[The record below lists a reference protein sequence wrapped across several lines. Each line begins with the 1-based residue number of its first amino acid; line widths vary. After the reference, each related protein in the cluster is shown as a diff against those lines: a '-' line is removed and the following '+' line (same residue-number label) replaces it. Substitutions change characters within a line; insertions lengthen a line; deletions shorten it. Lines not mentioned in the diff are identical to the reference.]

1 MQSLV
6 RPAMVVCRCARTGNA
21 APRGTY
27 SGRFGPERLPT
38 RNIRKKE
45 NMRATT
51 REKDENDMA
60 PHKNESRIHARAG
73 MTRRAVLKMMAAA
86 LTQVG
91 LLTAAPGHAFAQ
103 QPSLDAR
110 TFLALSKALTGH
122 ANLDPTTAA
131 RLVDAF
137 RRTDPGFAA
146 RAAALAQRVRA
157 GQTPA
162 QLLADADGAGLHDT
176 ALAIVAAW
184 YTGTVGHGQKAVMVA
199 YADALMYD
207 TVHDGMSA
215 PTYCSNGPLWW
226 TAEPPPAD
234 VAPPR
239 KTVASATTPHPQPHA

>member
-1 MQSLV
+1 MGGAV
-6 RPAMVVCRCARTGNA
+6 PW
-21 APRGTY
+21 RGQV
-27 SGRFGPERLPT
+27 GCCGPKRLPS
-38 RNIRKKE
+38 RNIRKNE
-45 NMRATT
+45 SMRATS
-51 REKDENDMA
+51 REKDENHMPSHD
-60 PHKNESRIHARAG
+60 HERRVTARAG
-73 MTRRAVLKMMAAA
+73 VTRRAALKVMAAA

-91 LLTAAPGHAFAQ
+91 LFTSAPEYAFAQ
-103 QPSLDAR
+103 QPSLDGK
-110 TFLALSKALTGH
+110 TFLALSQALTGH
-122 ANLDPTTAA
+122 ANLDPATAL

-137 RRTDPGFAA
+137 HRTDAGFAA

-184 YTGTVGHGQKAVMVA
+184 YTGTVGHGQKAVMVT
-199 YADALMYD
+199 YAEALMYD
-207 TVHDGMSA
+207 TVQDGMSA

-239 KTVASATTPHPQPHA
+239 KTVASATNPHLQKRV

>member
-1 MQSLV
+1 MASVIEPTAQTQETPQGTAYG
-6 RPAMVVCRCARTGNA
+6 RPAQQ
-21 APRGTY
+21 P
-27 SGRFGPERLPT
+27 
-38 RNIRKKE
+38 
-45 NMRATT
+45 
-51 REKDENDMA
+51 D
-60 PHKNESRIHARAG
+60 
-73 MTRRAVLKMMAAA
+73 AA

-91 LLTAAPGHAFAQ
+91 LLTAAPGSAFAQ
-103 QPSLDAR
+103 QPSLDGK

-122 ANLDPTTAA
+122 PDLDPTTAS

-137 RRTDPGFAA
+137 GRTDAGFAA
-146 RAAALAQRVRA
+146 RATALAQRVRP

-226 TAEPPPAD
+226 TAEPPPWWTSTT
-234 VAPPR
+234 
-239 KTVASATTPHPQPHA
+239 TVAARRTLTEEQRSRLLRYRIA

>member
-1 MQSLV
+1 
-6 RPAMVVCRCARTGNA
+6 MVVCRCFRTGCA
-21 APRGTY
+21 QVVGEAFRG
-27 SGRFGPERLPT
+27 FGAERLPS
-38 RNIRKKE
+38 RNIWMQE
-45 NMRATT
+45 SLRATA
-51 REKDENDMA
+51 RQEDENDMSPYDHETRVA
-60 PHKNESRIHARAG
+60 ARAG
-73 MTRRAVLKMMAAA
+73 ITRRAALKVMAAA

-91 LLTAAPGHAFAQ
+91 LFTVAPGHAFAQ
-103 QPSLDAR
+103 QPSLDAK
-110 TFLALSKALTGH
+110 TFLALSSALTGH
-122 ANLDPTTAA
+122 ANLDPMTAR

-137 RRTDPGFAA
+137 HRTDAGFAA

-162 QLLADADGAGLHDT
+162 QLLADADSAGLHDT

-184 YTGTVGHGQKAVMVA
+184 YTGTVGHGQKAVMVT

-207 TVHDGMSA
+207 TVQDGMSA

-239 KTVASATTPHPQPHA
+239 KMVAPATSQHPQKHA

>member
-1 MQSLV
+1 MKEDI
-6 RPAMVVCRCARTGNA
+6 PVVATGSDS
-21 APRGTY
+21 PRGI
-27 SGRFGPERLPT
+27 FEERKYLSQ
-38 RNIRKKE
+38 
-45 NMRATT
+45 
-51 REKDENDMA
+51 KDENDMA
-60 PHKNESRIHARAG
+60 PHDHERRVTARAG
-73 MTRRAVLKMMAAA
+73 VTRRTALKVMAAA

-91 LLTAAPGHAFAQ
+91 LLTAAPGSAFAQ
-103 QPSLDAR
+103 QPSLDGK

-122 ANLDPTTAA
+122 ANLDPTTAS

-137 RRTDPGFAA
+137 SRTDAGFAA
-146 RAAALAQRVRA
+146 RATALAQRVRA

-162 QLLADADGAGLHDT
+162 QLLADADSAGLHDT

-207 TVHDGMSA
+207 TVQDGMSA

-239 KTVASATTPHPQPHA
+239 KTVAPATTPLPQKHA

>member
-1 MQSLV
+1 MPPNDHEK
-6 RPAMVVCRCARTGNA
+6 RAIARG
-21 APRGTY
+21 GV
-27 SGRFGPERLPT
+27 
-38 RNIRKKE
+38 
-45 NMRATT
+45 
-51 REKDENDMA
+51 
-60 PHKNESRIHARAG
+60 
-73 MTRRAVLKMMAAA
+73 TRRTALKVMAAA

-91 LLTAAPGHAFAQ
+91 LFTAAPGSAFEQ
-103 QPSLDAR
+103 QPSLDGKS
-110 TFLALSKALTGH
+110 FLALSQALTGH
-122 ANLDPTTAA
+122 ANLDPTTAS

-137 RRTDPGFAA
+137 HRTDPGFAA

-162 QLLADADGAGLHDT
+162 QLLADADAAGLHDT

-184 YTGTVGHGQKAVMVA
+184 YTGTVGHGQKAVMVT

-239 KTVASATTPHPQPHA
+239 KTVAPATTSHPQQHA

>member
-1 MQSLV
+1 
-6 RPAMVVCRCARTGNA
+6 
-21 APRGTY
+21 
-27 SGRFGPERLPT
+27 
-38 RNIRKKE
+38 
-45 NMRATT
+45 
-51 REKDENDMA
+51 MA
-60 PHKNESRIHARAG
+60 PHEHERRANARAG
-73 MTRRAVLKMMAAA
+73 VTRRTALKLMAAA

-91 LLTAAPGHAFAQ
+91 LFTAAPGSAFAQ
-103 QPSLDAR
+103 QAPLSDH

-122 ANLDPTTAA
+122 ANLDPTTAS
-131 RLVDAF
+131 RLADAF
-137 RRTDPGFAA
+137 RRTDAGFSA

-207 TVHDGMSA
+207 TVQDGMSA

-239 KTVASATTPHPQPHA
+239 KAVASATTPPPQKHA

>member
-1 MQSLV
+1 MLRSAGHDRL
-6 RPAMVVCRCARTGNA
+6 PVCSDAWRSAVKEDIPVIATRSDS
-21 APRGTY
+21 PRGI
-27 SGRFGPERLPT
+27 FEERKYLSQQ
-38 RNIRKKE
+38 
-45 NMRATT
+45 
-51 REKDENDMA
+51 DENDMA
-60 PHKNESRIHARAG
+60 PHDHERRVIARAG
-73 MTRRAVLKMMAAA
+73 VTRRTALKVMAAA

-91 LLTAAPGHAFAQ
+91 LLTAAPGSAFAQ
-103 QPSLDAR
+103 QPSLDGK

-122 ANLDPTTAA
+122 ANLDPTTAS

-137 RRTDPGFAA
+137 RRTDAGFAA
-146 RAAALAQRVRA
+146 RATALAQRVRA

-162 QLLADADGAGLHDT
+162 QLLADADSAGLHDT

-184 YTGTVGHGQKAVMVA
+184 YTGTVGHGQKAIMVA

-207 TVHDGMSA
+207 TVQDGMSA

-239 KTVASATTPHPQPHA
+239 KTVAPATTPLPQKHA